1 MRSVFSLRRRCNLRC
16 VGYLVPQY
24 EVSTQYS
31 FSRSDLKCHRYCTRD
46 GCAEQLQRTLN
57 RSFLEIE

>member
-1 MRSVFSLRRRCNLRC
+1 MRLVFSLPRRCNLRC

-31 FSRSDLKCHRYCTRD
+31 FSRSDHRYCTRD
-46 GCAEQLQRTLN
+46 GCAEQLHRTLN
-57 RSFLEIE
+57 RAFLEI